1 MGRKNKESIILN
13 GVRIESVAAEGKA
26 IAHVHIGDDDREGGS
41 CGRVIFVEYAVP
53 GDVVDILVTKKKKN
67 YAEGR
72 VIRIVEPSPDRQ
84 EAFCSH
90 FGLCGGCKWQLLP
103 YHLQLEAKRQ
113 QVYDQLVRIGHLDVP
128 EVKPVIGSEQIR
140 YYRNKLEFAASNR
153 RWILPDLSLIHI

>member
-72 VIRIVEPSPDRQ
+72 VIRIVEPSPTGRKRSAVISVCVEAANGNCFPIIFSLRQ
-84 EAFCSH
+84 K
-90 FGLCGGCKWQLLP
+90 G
-103 YHLQLEAKRQ
+103 
-113 QVYDQLVRIGHLDVP
+113 
-128 EVKPVIGSEQIR
+128 
-140 YYRNKLEFAASNR
+140 NR
-153 RWILPDLSLIHI
+153 SMTSW